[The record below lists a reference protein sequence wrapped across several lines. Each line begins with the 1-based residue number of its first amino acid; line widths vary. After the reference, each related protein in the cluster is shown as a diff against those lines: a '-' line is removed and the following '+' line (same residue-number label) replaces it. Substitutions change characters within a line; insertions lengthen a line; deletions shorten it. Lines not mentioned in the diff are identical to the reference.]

1 MQGRG
6 VEGVDEP
13 VTLSGGDYCGHTALS
28 SLGSGP
34 PPLSPENAASLSF
47 CDVFVL
53 TRRAATNLLGTLR
66 PDLRSEWLS
75 LTSRHAD
82 GVEQS
87 DEENNAGAARAGAE
101 IEQERIGSQSLNAKM
116 KQLREIEFEAD
127 KLRNEIAAMIDS
139 SALLRDR

>member
-13 VTLSGGDYCGHTALS
+13 VTLSGGDYCGQTALA

-34 PPLSPENAASLSF
+34 PPLSPDNAASLSF

-53 TRRAATNLLGTLR
+53 SRKAATNLLGTLR
-66 PDLRSEWLS
+66 PDSRNEWLS
-75 LTSRHAD
+75 LTSRHAE

-87 DEENNAGAARAGAE
+87 DEENNARAAGMGAE
-101 IEQERIGSQSLNAKM
+101 IEQEQTGSQSLSAKIN
-116 KQLREIEFEAD
+116 QLREIEFEAD

-139 SALLRDR
+139 STLLRDR